1 MFDDLKF
8 PKLPEVQFT
17 KNGYQIR
24 TEILEMAK
32 ELVQNEFKAK
42 MHGWEISAQ
51 RDDKGNLVTEVSM
64 PQFPGIEEV
73 LKTAERLY
81 SFVNSTVPQS
91 KSKK

>member
-32 ELVQNEFKAK
+32 ELAQNEFKAK
-42 MHGWEISAQ
+42 MHGWEISSQ
-51 RDDKGNLVTEVSM
+51 RDDKGNLVTEVTM
-64 PQFPGIEEV
+64 PQFPGVEEV

-81 SFVNSTVPQS
+81 TFVNCTPASL